1 MKDAVIDFAEF
12 EAEVAKAVSQR
23 ARRFPKIPMGKV
35 VRQGDIYI
43 VRVPDDHPHGGI
55 RESHQLAFGTSKGSR
70 HMADRNFVCYEGTA
84 LPKGAM
90 AGTFLG
96 PCIQTDCE
104 ATIEHPEHAWAII
117 PAGTYQI
124 LHQTDLQTRQRALD

>member
-1 MKDAVIDFAEF
+1 MKEAVIDFAKF
-12 EAEVAKAVSQR
+12 EQEVAQTISHR
-23 ARRFPKIPMGKV
+23 ERRFKSIPVGKC

-43 VRVPDDHPHGGI
+43 VRVKDNHPHGGI

-70 HMADRNFVCYEGTA
+70 HIADRNFVVYEGTT
-84 LPKGAM
+84 LPKGVA